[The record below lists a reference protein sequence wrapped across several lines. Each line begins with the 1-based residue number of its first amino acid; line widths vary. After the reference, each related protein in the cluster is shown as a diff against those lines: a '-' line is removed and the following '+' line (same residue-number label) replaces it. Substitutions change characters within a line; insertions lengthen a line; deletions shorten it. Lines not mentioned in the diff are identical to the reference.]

1 MGPGSNYLLRP
12 KALVE
17 GYELRSVTK
26 CAPDGSIISTHL
38 EDVTWVQVRAKRDAA
53 LEESDWRGLKD
64 VVLPNRWKDFRTF
77 LRNLPQNFDSAN
89 DAADAWAAYDI
100 PE

>member
-1 MGPGSNYLLRP
+1 MNRRFTRYHGTEIIEQGMKDVSWKYVRSERDR
-12 KALVE
+12 AL
-17 GYELRSVTK
+17 
-26 CAPDGSIISTHL
+26 D
-38 EDVTWVQVRAKRDAA
+38 
-53 LEESDWRGLKD
+53 ESDWRAVKD
-64 VVLPNRWKDFRTF
+64 RVLPNRWKDFRTF

>member
-1 MGPGSNYLLRP
+1 VRLDSEGVLMDRREAVYHGTD
-12 KALVE
+12 LVSE
-17 GYELRSVTK
+17 TFREVSW
-26 CAPDGSIISTHL
+26 
-38 EDVTWVQVRAKRDAA
+38 EQVRAERDKA
-53 LEESDWRGLKD
+53 LEDSDWRALKD
-64 VVLPNRWKDFRTF
+64 VVLSNPWKDFRTF

>member
-1 MGPGSNYLLRP
+1 MNRNSTVYDGDDV
-12 KALVE
+12 VE
-17 GYELRSVTK
+17 TTQ
-26 CAPDGSIISTHL
+26 I
-38 EDVTWVQVRAKRDAA
+38 DVTWSQVRAAREHA
-53 LEESDWRGLKD
+53 LKDSDWRALKD
-64 VVLPNRWKDFRTF
+64 VVLPNPWKDFRTF